1 MAIFEGS
8 KVLVSSI
15 SHSRTLDEMADF
27 WDSHSLAD
35 YDDQTYQVEMT
46 FDPAARRSTVIIEPE
61 LMADISR
68 VARERKVSTQTLINV
83 WLRQYVDRLLIPQV
97 VEAQEPGSVG

>member
-1 MAIFEGS
+1 
-8 KVLVSSI
+8 
-15 SHSRTLDEMADF
+15 
-27 WDSHSLAD
+27 
-35 YDDQTYQVEMT
+35 MT

-83 WLRQYVDRLLIPQV
+83 WLRQYVDRLSIPQV
-97 VEAQEPGSVG
+97 VEAQEPGSVGLPSRNSASRHTERCAMQPHEEEPP